1 MRSARIAR
9 ADMSASRTARAV
21 SGASLGSGARPLRR
35 RARALVRAPNGS
47 HPTKKV
53 PSTVIRCGS
62 KVARQGAYRVTDLP
76 EDESD
81 LLARIHTSIQAALS
95 DGKVLLDV
103 EVPACARAFCLLSLL
118 LETSPAPRAARR
130 GRHCRH

>member
-1 MRSARIAR
+1 MAAKICQVDSRQFRARHKSAARVRSARIAR

-35 RARALVRAPNGS
+35 RLVRAPNGS

-81 LLARIHTSIQAALS
+81 LLARIHTH
-95 DGKVLLDV
+95 LLQKLV
-103 EVPACARAFCLLSLL
+103 RA
-118 LETSPAPRAARR
+118 
-130 GRHCRH
+130 